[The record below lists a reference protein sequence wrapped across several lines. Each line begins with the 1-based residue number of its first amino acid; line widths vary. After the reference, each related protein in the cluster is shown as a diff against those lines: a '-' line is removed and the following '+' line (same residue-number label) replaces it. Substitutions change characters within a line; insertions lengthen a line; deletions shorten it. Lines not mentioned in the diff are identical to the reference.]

1 MNSINPEDFK
11 VVIKVVLI
19 KIPTKL
25 FINTDKDQ

>member
-11 VVIKVVLI
+11 VVVKLALF

-25 FINTDKDQ
+25 SINTNKDQ